1 MDVTLAL
8 VALILLSPFLLLV
21 AILIKLD
28 SPGPVIYKQTRVGKQ
43 GKTFTFFKFRSMKT
57 NADQLIEELQQ
68 YNETGGPT
76 FKISQDP
83 RRTRVGKFI
92 RRTSLDELPQL
103 FNILSGH
110 MSFVGPRPPID
121 REVEQ
126 YNDWHHRRLEVTPG
140 LTGLWQ
146 VSGRSKL
153 SFDDMVKLDIY
164 YAENWSLWLDIKI
177 LIRTIPAVLKG
188 EGAF

>member
-1 MDVTLAL
+1 MLLIAL
-8 VALILLSPFLLLV
+8 C
-21 AILIKLD
+21 IKLD

-43 GKTFTFFKFRSMKT
+43 GKPFTFFKFRSMKT
-57 NADQLIEELQQ
+57 NADQLMNELLQ

-92 RRTSLDELPQL
+92 RRASLDELPQL

-126 YNDWHHRRLEVTPG
+126 YDDWHHRRLEVTPG